1 MTEEEK
7 KKGIFMRLNL
17 SPGKLF
23 HSFRAASL
31 KQIVG
36 PKLIV
41 DLILHIC
48 QVRENVKKVN
58 GLLGL

>member
-1 MTEEEK
+1 
-7 KKGIFMRLNL
+7 MRLNL